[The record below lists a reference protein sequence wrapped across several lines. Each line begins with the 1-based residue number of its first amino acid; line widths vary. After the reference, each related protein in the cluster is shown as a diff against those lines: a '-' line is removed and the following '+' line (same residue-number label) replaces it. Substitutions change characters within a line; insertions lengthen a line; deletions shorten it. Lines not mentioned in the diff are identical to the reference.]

1 MANRNIGNLQAT
13 LSLNASGW
21 NKGFKS
27 ALAPI
32 KSFTDGI
39 KSVGTVAAGVLTAGA
54 ISGVIDNIKNV
65 GKAAFSTVSN
75 MQRMEKQIQSLSAA
89 EIVKASN
96 GMMNYSDAIGAA
108 GKIANETIDY
118 IRNLSIVSPYSNQT
132 VLSAFQMNAAM
143 GQSVNQAKVT
153 TKAILT
159 LGAGMGMTEQEMS
172 GFAAALAQT
181 GATGRITA
189 ADLRQ
194 FANNRFGLDKMNA
207 VFERMSKATKVN
219 ISTYEDFNK
228 AVASGKVTTDDFYK
242 ALAKY
247 AEQNY
252 GGAVELMSN
261 TLDGLESTMGDIKE
275 YALGDMFKPLGDSF
289 AKAFAPIVGGLA
301 DFLGVGGF
309 KDFGEKIAK
318 WAKPG
323 LDAIEK
329 FGKNIT
335 GKRIKQVLKDVQQ
348 YLGDTAK
355 SGISLK
361 AILEATF
368 GEKAGG
374 AIFGFFE
381 KLRKPLAWINEH
393 KDAIIGGIKG
403 MAIAFGTLTVIG
415 TVSGLL
421 SALLNPLNL
430 VLAAA
435 GLLGAAWSTNF
446 MGMRDKTQEL
456 IEKIQ
461 PAITATK
468 DYIKG
473 ISDTFKETG
482 VSGVIEKIKTDVI
495 GLIPDSVIQ
504 AVGDFKNTI
513 SNLIPEPVKEA
524 ARILGEKFAEYKKI
538 LVDEGLGAT
547 FTQLKTDLSTL
558 VSNGTVRNI
567 VSLSLAILAIVNP
580 IAGIAASL
588 AAIGLTVA
596 TWGENPLGLHVSSY
610 ASITESFHNIKES
623 LSRIREALSSIF
635 GYSDKDS
642 PIDTLGKDADDNKQK
657 IDALSLVL
665 EGLATALE
673 SIIGSIADFVESMA
687 SWKTAYDTDGIGGLL
702 KKTKDDFITFGDE
715 VVDNP
720 VQGIGKVAKGLFKF
734 SSPLGFVQVTTGE
747 ALAATAKHFE
757 WFGNNAKVP
766 APDTTEY
773 MKVLGQDNTPFQL
786 KGLTE
791 KTFNQIEAAFAE
803 QTGYVL
809 QAPDVDGYIKII
821 DPASGTIVPITES
834 MLEMLAQTFSSITG
848 IESESI
854 LPFVQSIQTDFET
867 LSDELVGHSIIP
879 DMISDVNTEFS
890 GWWEKV
896 EPGVSAVT
904 NGIIERFTELKIV
917 LQEIV
922 SSLTSGISIN
932 SEAESLA
939 GNMGETISGGGFLDQ
954 IIKPIPEEVLTS
966 YQAFSD
972 KVTALNLV
980 IPTLNL
986 NLGAASGL
994 LFALTSVATYLSGDA
1009 TAAFTEFAA
1018 FISIGGTFGL
1028 ALDTLIKMFSLDGG
1042 LGLKQTMMLVAEYMA
1057 GDFTTTFTNFG
1068 TFISIGGTFGDALDK
1083 LIKTLSQDGN
1093 ASSLKQTMEKVADY
1107 IKGTWTNRFKDFE
1120 KHLNEKTMPT
1130 YKALSKLLYY
1140 GTNTVYNAYGNVL
1153 GVLESIYKVLG
1164 DISNRLRGSFKR
1176 ALDDS
1181 IDPMGKFEGAAQNV
1195 ATVCSNIAA
1204 QATAAAMAIADLI
1217 NQMSALDGVDLPSAG
1232 GGKKG
1237 GGKPKP
1243 NESARAKGGPV
1254 SGGTTYLVGER
1265 GPELFTPRRSG
1276 WIIPNDEAFGDNGA
1290 SGGKQTILNIN
1301 APIYGEDHLRQL
1313 IRSEVKRG
1321 LREAEF
1327 HGIA

>member
-65 GKAAFSTVSN
+65 GTAAYGTVKD

-89 EIVKASN
+89 ELVKASN
-96 GMMNYSDAIGAA
+96 GMLSYSAAIGEA
-108 GKIANETIDY
+108 GKMADETIDY

-275 YALGDMFKPLGDSF
+275 YALGDMFKPFGDSF

-446 MGMRDKTQEL
+446 MGMRDETQEL
-456 IEKIQ
+456 IDKVRPIFEAITEYVKGLSKAFQSGGLSGVISKLKTDIVGLIPQSVINVWNNFNEIITKICNAIKAFLMPIFSALKQ
-461 PAITATK
+461 AFQNLSNGLGNSIGLLKTSWENIKGMFENILPTLTAVAGIIGAITALIGSLVTGIITGFIQAI
-468 DYIKG
+468 DNVINAVINLFNGLVSIISGVFQIINGVFEVLKG
-473 ISDTFKETG
+473 IFTGNTETIMNG
-482 VSGVIEKIKTDVI
+482 LLYIANGFGKIIYGLISGVIGTLGHLLIAVWDFFSGLFSGIAAFFTGLWANISEPVMNVVNGVVEAFRGWWDKIKT
-495 GLIPDSVIQ
+495 
-504 AVGDFKNTI
+504 
-513 SNLIPEPVKEA
+513 
-524 ARILGEKFAEYKKI
+524 
-538 LVDEGLGAT
+538 
-547 FTQLKTDLSTL
+547 
-558 VSNGTVRNI
+558 
-567 VSLSLAILAIVNP
+567 
-580 IAGIAASL
+580 
-588 AAIGLTVA
+588 
-596 TWGENPLGLHVSSY
+596 
-610 ASITESFHNIKES
+610 
-623 LSRIREALSSIF
+623 
-635 GYSDKDS
+635 
-642 PIDTLGKDADDNKQK
+642 
-657 IDALSLVL
+657 
-665 EGLATALE
+665 
-673 SIIGSIADFVESMA
+673 FVQEI
-687 SWKTAYDTDGIGGLL
+687 WDGI
-702 KKTKDDFITFGDE
+702 
-715 VVDNP
+715 V
-720 VQGIGKVAKGLFKF
+720 
-734 SSPLGFVQVTTGE
+734 
-747 ALAATAKHFE
+747 E
-757 WFGNNAKVP
+757 WFTNLWN
-766 APDTTEY
+766 
-773 MKVLGQDNTPFQL
+773 
-786 KGLTE
+786 
-791 KTFNQIEAAFAE
+791 
-803 QTGYVL
+803 
-809 QAPDVDGYIKII
+809 
-821 DPASGTIVPITES
+821 
-834 MLEMLAQTFSSITG
+834 
-848 IESESI
+848 
-854 LPFVQSIQTDFET
+854 
-867 LSDELVGHSIIP
+867 ELVGHSIVP
-879 DMISDVNTEFS
+879 DMIQDVVNAFS
-890 GWWEKV
+890 GWWGKLKQFVIDIYNGVVQWFLNLKTRILGVAKQVIANVKNGFVEKWESVV
-896 EPGVSAVT
+896 EWGLGLVDIVKGWFEGIDLIESAKKIIDSFFAGLKEKWEEVKKWAADAWESVKGWFGGGKEETLEAGTVTTEVT
-904 NGIIERFTELKIV
+904 NMVAI
-917 LQEIV
+917 
-922 SSLTSGISIN
+922 
-932 SEAESLA
+932 
-939 GNMGETISGGGFLDQ
+939 D
-954 IIKPIPEEVLTS
+954 
-966 YQAFSD
+966 AFSGVPQAVLD
-972 KVTALNLV
+972 SFEALNQKILALNLS
-980 IPTLNL
+980 IPILNA

-1009 TAAFTEFAA
+1009 TAAFAEFAT

-1042 LGLKQTMMLVAEYMA
+1042 LGLKQTMTQVAEYMA

>member
-1 MANRNIGNLQAT
+1 MANRDIGNLQAT

-27 ALAPI
+27 ALEPL
-32 KSFTDGI
+32 KNFTNGI
-39 KSVGTVAAGVLTAGA
+39 KAIGTVAAGVLTAGA

-65 GKAAFSTVSN
+65 GTAAYGTVKD

-89 EIVKASN
+89 ELVKASN
-96 GMMNYSDAIGAA
+96 GMLSYSAAIGEA
-108 GKIANETIDY
+108 GKMADETIDY

-275 YALGDMFKPLGDSF
+275 YALGDMFKPFGDSF

-381 KLRKPLAWINEH
+381 KLRKPLAWIKENKETV
-393 KDAIIGGIKG
+393 IGAIKG

-456 IEKIQ
+456 IDKVRPIFEAITEYVKGLSKAFQSGGLSGVISKLKTDIVGLIPQSVINVWNNFNEIITKICNAIKAFLMPIFSALKQ
-461 PAITATK
+461 AFQNLSNGLGNSIGLLKTSWENIKGMFENILPTLTAVAGIIGAITALIGSLVTGIITGFIQAI
-468 DYIKG
+468 DNVINAVINLFNGLVSIISGVFQIINGVFEVLKG
-473 ISDTFKETG
+473 IFTGNTETIMNG
-482 VSGVIEKIKTDVI
+482 LLYIANGFGKIIYGLISGVIGTLGHLLIAVWDFFSGLFSGIAAFFTGLWANISEPVMNVVNGVVEAFRGWWDKIKT
-495 GLIPDSVIQ
+495 
-504 AVGDFKNTI
+504 F
-513 SNLIPEPVKEA
+513 
-524 ARILGEKFAEYKKI
+524 
-538 LVDEGLGAT
+538 
-547 FTQLKTDLSTL
+547 
-558 VSNGTVRNI
+558 
-567 VSLSLAILAIVNP
+567 
-580 IAGIAASL
+580 
-588 AAIGLTVA
+588 
-596 TWGENPLGLHVSSY
+596 
-610 ASITESFHNIKES
+610 
-623 LSRIREALSSIF
+623 
-635 GYSDKDS
+635 
-642 PIDTLGKDADDNKQK
+642 
-657 IDALSLVL
+657 
-665 EGLATALE
+665 
-673 SIIGSIADFVESMA
+673 
-687 SWKTAYDTDGIGGLL
+687 
-702 KKTKDDFITFGDE
+702 
-715 VVDNP
+715 
-720 VQGIGKVAKGLFKF
+720 VQGIWDGIV
-734 SSPLGFVQVTTGE
+734 
-747 ALAATAKHFE
+747 E
-757 WFGNNAKVP
+757 WFTN
-766 APDTTEY
+766 
-773 MKVLGQDNTPFQL
+773 LW
-786 KGLTE
+786 
-791 KTFNQIEAAFAE
+791 
-803 QTGYVL
+803 
-809 QAPDVDGYIKII
+809 
-821 DPASGTIVPITES
+821 
-834 MLEMLAQTFSSITG
+834 
-848 IESESI
+848 
-854 LPFVQSIQTDFET
+854 
-867 LSDELVGHSIIP
+867 DELVGHSIVP
-879 DMISDVNTEFS
+879 DMIQDV
-890 GWWEKV
+890 V
-896 EPGVSAVT
+896 
-904 NGIIERFTELKIV
+904 
-917 LQEIV
+917 
-922 SSLTSGISIN
+922 
-932 SEAESLA
+932 
-939 GNMGETISGGGFLDQ
+939 D
-954 IIKPIPEEVLTS
+954 
-966 YQAFSD
+966 AFSD
-972 KVTALNLV
+972 WWGKLKQFVIDIYNGVVQWFLSLKNRIFGVAKQVIANVKNGFVEKWESVVEWGLGLVDIVKGWFEGIDLIDSAKKIIDSFFSGLKEKWEEVKKWASDAWNSVKGWFGGGGEETLEAGTATTEVTNMVAIDAFSGVPQAVLDSFEALNQKILALNLS
-980 IPTLNL
+980 IPILNA

-1009 TAAFTEFAA
+1009 TAAFTEFAT

-1042 LGLKQTMMLVAEYMA
+1042 LGLKQTMTQVAEYMA

-1301 APIYGEDHLRQL
+1301 APVYGEDHLRQL
-1313 IRSEVKRG
+1313 IRSEIKRG

>member
-108 GKIANETIDY
+108 GEMANETIDY

-207 VFERMSKATKVN
+207 IFERMSKATKVN

-275 YALGDMFKPLGDSF
+275 YALGDMFKPFGDSF

-456 IEKIQ
+456 IDKVRPIFEAITEYVKGLSKAFQSGGLSGVISKLKTDIVGLIPQSVINVWNNFNEIITKICNAIKAFLMPIFSALKQ
-461 PAITATK
+461 AFQNLSNGLGNSIGLLKTSWENIKGMFENILPTLTAVAGIIGAITALIGSLVTGIITGFIQAI
-468 DYIKG
+468 DNVINAVINLFNGLVSIISGVFQIINGVFEVLKG
-473 ISDTFKETG
+473 IFTSNTETIMNG
-482 VSGVIEKIKTDVI
+482 LLYIANGFGKIIYGLISGVIGTLGHLLIAVWDFFSRLFSGIAAFFTGLWANISEPVMNVVNGVVEAFRGWWDKIKT
-495 GLIPDSVIQ
+495 
-504 AVGDFKNTI
+504 
-513 SNLIPEPVKEA
+513 
-524 ARILGEKFAEYKKI
+524 
-538 LVDEGLGAT
+538 
-547 FTQLKTDLSTL
+547 
-558 VSNGTVRNI
+558 
-567 VSLSLAILAIVNP
+567 
-580 IAGIAASL
+580 
-588 AAIGLTVA
+588 
-596 TWGENPLGLHVSSY
+596 
-610 ASITESFHNIKES
+610 
-623 LSRIREALSSIF
+623 
-635 GYSDKDS
+635 
-642 PIDTLGKDADDNKQK
+642 
-657 IDALSLVL
+657 
-665 EGLATALE
+665 
-673 SIIGSIADFVESMA
+673 
-687 SWKTAYDTDGIGGLL
+687 
-702 KKTKDDFITFGDE
+702 
-715 VVDNP
+715 
-720 VQGIGKVAKGLFKF
+720 
-734 SSPLGFVQVTTGE
+734 FVQEIWGGIV
-747 ALAATAKHFE
+747 E
-757 WFGNNAKVP
+757 WFTNLWN
-766 APDTTEY
+766 
-773 MKVLGQDNTPFQL
+773 
-786 KGLTE
+786 
-791 KTFNQIEAAFAE
+791 
-803 QTGYVL
+803 
-809 QAPDVDGYIKII
+809 
-821 DPASGTIVPITES
+821 
-834 MLEMLAQTFSSITG
+834 
-848 IESESI
+848 
-854 LPFVQSIQTDFET
+854 
-867 LSDELVGHSIIP
+867 ELVGHSIVP
-879 DMISDVNTEFS
+879 DMIQDVVNAFS
-890 GWWEKV
+890 GWWGKLKQFVIDIYNGVVQWFLNLKTRILGVAKQVIANVKNGFVEKWESVV
-896 EPGVSAVT
+896 EWGLGLVDIVKGWFEGIDLIESAKKIIDSFFAGLKEKWEEVKKWATDAWESVKGWFGGGGEETLEAGTATTEVT
-904 NGIIERFTELKIV
+904 NMVAI
-917 LQEIV
+917 
-922 SSLTSGISIN
+922 
-932 SEAESLA
+932 
-939 GNMGETISGGGFLDQ
+939 D
-954 IIKPIPEEVLTS
+954 
-966 YQAFSD
+966 AFSGVPQAVLD
-972 KVTALNLV
+972 SFEALNQKILALNLS
-980 IPTLNL
+980 IPILNL

-1009 TAAFTEFAA
+1009 TAAFTEFAT
-1018 FISIGGTFGL
+1018 FVSIGGTFGL

-1042 LGLKQTMMLVAEYMA
+1042 LGLKQTMTQVAEYMA

-1130 YKALSKLLYY
+1130 YEALSKLLYY

-1237 GGKPKP
+1237 GGKPKS

-1313 IRSEVKRG
+1313 IRSEIKRG